1 MPEIKWFV
9 LLHQRCV
16 SLLTSKLRVLNHPNL
31 NWNLHIEHFCPCSE
45 CAPFLTFCNSPVE
58 SKYETVTR
66 LQKHMHLD
74 EQINKYLVPVTATNI
89 SHRTRI
95 YQKQDFHQ
103 DEKRVIN
110 TLTGYKQ
117 TLDNIFPTPPSP
129 EAVAKVDVADE
140 PPPKIPKLE

>member
-1 MPEIKWFV
+1 
-9 LLHQRCV
+9 
-16 SLLTSKLRVLNHPNL
+16 
-31 NWNLHIEHFCPCSE
+31 
-45 CAPFLTFCNSPVE
+45 
-58 SKYETVTR
+58 
-66 LQKHMHLD
+66 MHLD